1 MEKEDN
7 DHGAGFSAAD
17 ETGAGILRTW
27 NSIRMGSVCA
37 KAILACSTYI
47 IFQQF
52 GLCPMNLAEAKGEA
66 HPLLGRIYSPPRGG
80 YLSREA
86 LLGRM
91 KRSRVIY
98 LGELHDNP
106 EHHSLQLWVLKS
118 LIRLG
123 SRPAVSFEMF
133 TRDVSGP
140 LLAHLARPGADLS
153 EVPALVGWE
162 KRGWPAWSMYAPLV
176 EAVHG
181 EKLSLIAADLPYAL
195 RRRISLGGG
204 AGLPPELAAEL
215 NLGPPDPAHK
225 NRVLDTLFASHCR
238 VLPKRE
244 LGGLY
249 LTWRAR
255 NRATVLAFFKSLREG
270 NEAVIFIGGAG
281 HADRKVGIP
290 ADIGKIEPGLKQF
303 SLAFVEVQE
312 EMSSPEAYLD
322 SGNEYDA
329 VWFTARHERED
340 PCVKYGRQLERLRRK
355 R

>member
-1 MEKEDN
+1 
-7 DHGAGFSAAD
+7 
-17 ETGAGILRTW
+17 
-27 NSIRMGSVCA
+27 
-37 KAILACSTYI
+37 
-47 IFQQF
+47 
-52 GLCPMNLAEAKGEA
+52 
-66 HPLLGRIYSPPRGG
+66 
-80 YLSREA
+80 
-86 LLGRM
+86 
-91 KRSRVIY
+91 
-98 LGELHDNP
+98 
-106 EHHSLQLWVLKS
+106 
-118 LIRLG
+118 
-123 SRPAVSFEMF
+123 MF
-133 TRDVSGP
+133 TRDVSGL

-153 EVPALVGWE
+153 EILALVGWE

-176 EAVHG
+176 GVVHR
-181 EKLSLIAADLPYAL
+181 EKLSLVAADLSYAL

-204 AGLPPELAAEL
+204 AGLPPGLAAEL
-215 NLGPPDPAHK
+215 KLGPPDPAHE

-238 VLPKRE
+238 VLPKKE

-255 NRATVLAFFKSLREG
+255 NRAMALAFLKSLREG
-270 NEAVIFIGGAG
+270 NEAVVFIGGGG

-312 EMSSPEAYLD
+312 ERLSPEAYLG
-322 SGNEYDA
+322 SGKEFDA